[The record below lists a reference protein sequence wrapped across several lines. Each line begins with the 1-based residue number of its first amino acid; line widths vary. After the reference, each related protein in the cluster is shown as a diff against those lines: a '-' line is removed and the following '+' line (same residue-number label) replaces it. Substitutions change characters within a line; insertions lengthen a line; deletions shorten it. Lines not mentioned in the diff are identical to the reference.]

1 MAQRADVPL
10 AAGAE
15 PSVDVLE
22 VDLGPGIRAGFT
34 RRRGGVSRGPWEG
47 LNLGLHV
54 EDARADV
61 LANRRL
67 VERWAGMP
75 VWYPHQVHGREVAV
89 LDVPPSPSDAL
100 GSGADG
106 APCDAAVTDVAGHA
120 VAVVVADCV
129 PVLLADPGAGVVA
142 AAHAGRPG
150 LLAGVLE
157 ATVAAM
163 VARGARPGAV
173 RAVLGPAAGPCC
185 YEVPAAMRDDAAARI
200 PATAATTRAGTPSID
215 LRAGCLEVLA
225 RVGVADVSA
234 VGGCTIDD
242 AGLFS
247 YRRSKVT
254 GRFGGVVGRLS

>member
-1 MAQRADVPL
+1 MAQPVDVP
-10 AAGAE
+10 AG

-22 VDLGPGIRAGFT
+22 VDLGPGVRAGFT
-34 RRRGGVSRGPWEG
+34 RRRGGVSRGAWEG

-75 VWYPHQVHGREVAV
+75 VWYPRQVHGREVAV
-89 LDVPPSPSDAL
+89 LEVPPSPADAL

-106 APCDAAVTDVAGHA
+106 AACDAAVTDVAGHA

-129 PVLLADPGAGVVA
+129 PVLLADAAAGVVA

-185 YEVPAAMRDDAAARI
+185 YEVPAAMRDDAVARI
-200 PATAATTRAGTPSID
+200 ASAGGTTRAGTPSID
-215 LRAGCLEVLA
+215 LRAGCEEVLA
-225 RVGVADVSA
+225 RAGVVDVRR

-242 AGLFS
+242 EGLYS
-247 YRRSKVT
+247 YRRAKVT
-254 GRFGGVVGRLS
+254 GRFGGVVGLAP